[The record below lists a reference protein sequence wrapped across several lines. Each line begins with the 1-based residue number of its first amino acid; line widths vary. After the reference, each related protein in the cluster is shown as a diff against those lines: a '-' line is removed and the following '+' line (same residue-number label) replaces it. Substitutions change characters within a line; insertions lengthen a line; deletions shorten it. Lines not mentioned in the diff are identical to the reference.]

1 MKIFAAAEPINF
13 HRNPLS
19 STEKV
24 VFGGIIAAAIVGGV
38 LYYQKTHGL
47 SPNQSVTLADGAQT
61 TRVPIGGKLTISLP
75 SGADWSM
82 GNVVGGLG
90 NASVTVPV
98 LGPGT
103 YDLSWTSS
111 DGQTHTTNLTVA
123 NS

>member
-19 STEKV
+19 TMEQV
-24 VFGGIIAAAIVGGV
+24 VIGGVVVAALVGGF
-38 LYYQKTHGL
+38 LYYQNKNSL
-47 SPNQSVTLADGAQT
+47 SSDQSITLQDGAQT
-61 TRVPIGGKLTISLP
+61 TRVSIGGKLTISLP

-82 GNVVGGLG
+82 GNSIGGLG
-90 NASVTVPV
+90 SASVTVPV

-103 YDLSWTSS
+103 YNLQWTTS
-111 DGQTHTTNLTVA
+111 DGQVHTTTLTVA

>member
-19 STEKV
+19 SMEKV
-24 VFGGIIAAAIVGGV
+24 VVGGLVAAAIVGGF
-38 LYYQKTHGL
+38 LYYQNTHAL
-47 SPNQSVTLADGAQT
+47 SANQSVTLADGSQT

-103 YDLSWTSS
+103 YNLTWTTS
-111 DGQTHTTNLTVA
+111 DGQTHTTNLTVQ